1 MGPVF
6 KSLSY
11 SLKCGFHLKIRYSTY
26 YVDVKLTSFLR
37 PIFFPKEAGY
47 FGLCYSN
54 GSVIIMFVKVMKQF
68 YIYKYLIIH
77 FLLKSNL

>member
-1 MGPVF
+1 MWFSF
-6 KSLSY
+6 KNY
-11 SLKCGFHLKIRYSTY
+11 SKY
-26 YVDVKLTSFLR
+26 YVDVKLMSFLR
-37 PIFFPKEAGY
+37 PIFFLKEADY

-68 YIYKYLIIH
+68 YKYLIIH